1 MGRPLFVAPVETDLP
16 HKEATKRDVLS
27 PGRSAIRR
35 SAHAGFR
42 DRRNAIRRAAVR
54 IVDIPPP
61 SAPQSPQRR
70 VGTTSWETEVGYAE
84 EPEPSSG
91 PGREALRDVTT
102 RPERRR
108 DRYLEQQMSS
118 IFGGTWHSFSPS
130 SQRDDEARAERDL
143 RWNEDPRPH
152 LLNEETRPRRARVV
166 APDDLR
172 RHRHPHEHRSHQL
185 GTPPLR
191 PARDRLERSR
201 TESPSNDDISQ
212 PNAFQVYRRWRRNQ
226 AQAREFRALMRHSY
240 ANTRPDSNSFDGLG
254 DRDRSLSPEG
264 WDTLLSTLTPDP
276 QPPSATSSFASAAAS
291 QSAGSSNVPPPAPG
305 VHDEAAD
312 GACESG
318 HEMSDDDDDDDNN
331 NNNDDDYANWES
343 RAAALTRDVGVV
355 RFYSLNGVPAP
366 GVPFPRPESLRRIGS
381 LAPRNPSLSLTHGR
395 TPGSGSEDESRPG
408 RLQPNQEGS
417 AGNGRGAHTG
427 DEEWSGMQRI
437 VRSLAARE
445 DIPDEWWAE
454 AGLNRTLPQD
464 GSHW

>member
-35 SAHAGFR
+35 SAQAGFR

-61 SAPQSPQRR
+61 SDPQPSQRR
-70 VGTTSWETEVGYAE
+70 VGSTSWETELGLAD

-91 PGREALRDVTT
+91 HAREALRDVTT
-102 RPERRR
+102 RSERRR
-108 DRYLEQQMSS
+108 DRYLEHQISS
-118 IFGGTWHSFSPS
+118 IFGGTWHSFSPPS
-130 SQRDDEARAERDL
+130 PQRDDEARAERDFW
-143 RWNEDPRPH
+143 WNAEP
-152 LLNEETRPRRARVV
+152 RPRRARVV
-166 APDDLR
+166 APDELR
-172 RHRHPHEHRSHQL
+172 RNRNPHEHRSHQS

-191 PARDRLERSR
+191 PTRDGLERSR
-201 TESPSNDDISQ
+201 TESPSNDDVSQ

-240 ANTRPDSNSFDGLG
+240 ANTRPDSNSYDGLG

-291 QSAGSSNVPPPAPG
+291 QNPGPSNAPPAAPG
-305 VHDEAAD
+305 VPDEAAD

-318 HEMSDDDDDDDNN
+318 HEMSDDDDDNN
-331 NNNDDDYANWES
+331 NNNYANWES
-343 RAAALTRDVGVV
+343 RAASLTRDVGVV
-355 RFYSLNGVPAP
+355 RLYSLNGVPAP
-366 GVPFPRPESLRRIGS
+366 GVPLPRPESLRRVRS
-381 LAPRNPSLSLTHGR
+381 LAPRDHPLSLARGR
-395 TPGSGSEDESRPG
+395 TSGSGSEDESRPG
-408 RLQPNQEGS
+408 RLQPNREGS
-417 AGNGRGAHTG
+417 AGSGRGAHMG

-464 GSHW
+464 GSQW

>member
-35 SAHAGFR
+35 SAQAGYR

-61 SAPQSPQRR
+61 SAPLSPPRRR
-70 VGTTSWETEVGYAE
+70 VGSIPWETEVGYAE
-84 EPEPSSG
+84 EPEPA
-91 PGREALRDVTT
+91 REALRDVTA

-118 IFGGTWHSFSPS
+118 IFGGTWHSFSPPS
-130 SQRDDEARAERDL
+130 SQRDDEARAERDSW
-143 RWNEDPRPH
+143 WNEP
-152 LLNEETRPRRARVV
+152 RPRRARVV

-172 RHRHPHEHRSHQL
+172 RNRNPHEHHSHQI

-191 PARDRLERSR
+191 PAREGLERSR
-201 TESPSNDDISQ
+201 TESPSNDDASQ

-226 AQAREFRALMRHSY
+226 AHAREFRALMRHSY
-240 ANTRPDSNSFDGLG
+240 ANTRPDSNSYDGLG

-291 QSAGSSNVPPPAPG
+291 QNAGPSNAPPPAPG
-305 VHDEAAD
+305 VPDEAAD

-318 HEMSDDDDDDDNN
+318 HEMSDDDDDNN
-331 NNNDDDYANWES
+331 NNNNYANWHS
-343 RAAALTRDVGVV
+343 RADSLNRDVGVV
-355 RFYSLNGVPAP
+355 RLYSLNGVPAP
-366 GVPFPRPESLRRIGS
+366 GVPLPRPESLRRIRS
-381 LAPRNPSLSLTHGR
+381 LAPREHPLSLPHGR
-395 TPGSGSEDESRPG
+395 TSGSGSEDESRPV
-408 RLQPNQEGS
+408 RLQPNREGS
-417 AGNGRGAHTG
+417 AGSGRGAQTG

>member
-35 SAHAGFR
+35 SAQAGYR

-61 SAPQSPQRR
+61 SAPLSPPRRR
-70 VGTTSWETEVGYAE
+70 VGSIPWETEVGYAE
-84 EPEPSSG
+84 EPEPA
-91 PGREALRDVTT
+91 REALRDVTA

-118 IFGGTWHSFSPS
+118 IFGGTWHSFSPPS
-130 SQRDDEARAERDL
+130 SQRDDEARAERDSW
-143 RWNEDPRPH
+143 WNEP
-152 LLNEETRPRRARVV
+152 RPRRARVV

-172 RHRHPHEHRSHQL
+172 RNRNPHEHHSHQI

-191 PARDRLERSR
+191 PAREGLERS
-201 TESPSNDDISQ
+201 TGVGAGIKHTHGSSE
-212 PNAFQVYRRWRRNQ
+212 
-226 AQAREFRALMRHSY
+226 HSCG
-240 ANTRPDSNSFDGLG
+240 TQ
-254 DRDRSLSPEG
+254 G

-291 QSAGSSNVPPPAPG
+291 QNAGPSNAPPPAPG
-305 VHDEAAD
+305 VPDEAAD

-318 HEMSDDDDDDDNN
+318 HEMSDDDDDNN
-331 NNNDDDYANWES
+331 NNNNYANWHS
-343 RAAALTRDVGVV
+343 RADSLNRDVGVV
-355 RFYSLNGVPAP
+355 RLYSLNGVPAP
-366 GVPFPRPESLRRIGS
+366 GVPLPRPESLRRIRS
-381 LAPRNPSLSLTHGR
+381 LAPREHPLSLPHGR
-395 TPGSGSEDESRPG
+395 TSGSGSEDESRPG
-408 RLQPNQEGS
+408 RLQPNREGS
-417 AGNGRGAHTG
+417 AGSGRGAQTG